1 MWLRLFGEEGT
12 ERGRC
17 CFKSDGVGGESLA
30 ALANSNNHKITFLL
44 SLSSTKTQVFFSSFA
59 PSSFFFLLSAAHNSE
74 HYDGCPEALEWIQC
88 RIGLHPPPQCTL
100 CRMLHWSQTLWLW
113 LRRRCLLPL
122 PCSRQEAE
130 WFRVFPSLFSPSILT
145 SFFQFLS
152 FSLLQKFPCGA
163 MATFFEN
170 FTSVIRDG
178 QFEVRPV
185 EQLAHF

>member
-1 MWLRLFGEEGT
+1 MWLQCSAKKAQSGEDVA
-12 ERGRC
+12 
-17 CFKSDGVGGESLA
+17 SSQMGGESLA
-30 ALANSNNHKITFLL
+30 VLANSNNHKITFLL

-59 PSSFFFLLSAAHNSE
+59 PSSFFFFSQPHTIVNTMMAALKHWSGFSAGQDST
-74 HYDGCPEALEWIQC
+74 PL
-88 RIGLHPPPQCTL
+88 CTL
-100 CRMLHWSQTLWLW
+100 CRILHWSQLWLW
-113 LRRRCLLPL
+113 RRCLLPL

-152 FSLLQKFPCGA
+152 FSPLQKFPCGA
-163 MATFFEN
+163 IATFFEN
-170 FTSVIRDG
+170 FTSAVRDG